1 VANELV
7 ERDRDVELLRVR
19 RVARI
24 LDDGFIDPLL
34 GFFLPAAGDLIGS
47 LLGLYVVGLALRR
60 KVAPIII
67 ARMFLNLAID
77 AGIGS
82 IPILGDAF
90 DIVFK
95 ANKKNVD
102 LLESRSANEGKASAA
117 DWLAVVGAFAVFV
130 GVLAAA
136 IWSITALIHWILKW

>member
-1 VANELV
+1 MANELV
-7 ERDRDVELLRVR
+7 ERDVELQRVR

-24 LDDGFIDPLL
+24 LDDGFVDPIL
-34 GFFLPAAGDLIGS
+34 GFFLPACGDLIGS

-77 AGIGS
+77 AGIGA
-82 IPILGDAF
+82 IPVLGDVF
-90 DIVFK
+90 DIVWR
-95 ANKKNVD
+95 ANNKNVD
-102 LLESRSANEGKASAA
+102 LLESRSATQGKASFA
-117 DWLAVVGAFAVFV
+117 DWLAVVGSAAVFV

-136 IWSITALIHWILKW
+136 IWAIAALIHWILRW